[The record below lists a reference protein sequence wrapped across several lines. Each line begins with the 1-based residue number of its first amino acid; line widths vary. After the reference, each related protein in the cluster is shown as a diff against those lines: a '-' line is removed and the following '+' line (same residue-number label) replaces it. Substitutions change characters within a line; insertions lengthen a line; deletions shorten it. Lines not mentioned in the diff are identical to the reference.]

1 MAKDGVANTRIA
13 TALGVSR
20 PTVLDWRRRFREDGL
35 DSVVEIREGR
45 GRKLAISARKVKGMV
60 HATLHRTPPG
70 ATHWSC
76 RTMAKAQGVSQ
87 LTQKRLRRGVFHS
100 VPELVA
106 AIEAYLQHY
115 NENPTPFVWT
125 ATADAIL
132 EKIGKCT
139 VILETHH

>member
-1 MAKDGVANTRIA
+1 
-13 TALGVSR
+13 
-20 PTVLDWRRRFREDGL
+20 
-35 DSVVEIREGR
+35 
-45 GRKLAISARKVKGMV
+45 
-60 HATLHRTPPG
+60 
-70 ATHWSC
+70 
-76 RTMAKAQGVSQ
+76 MAKAQGVSQ

-139 VILETHH
+139 VILETLHQERRAERGYIRTTCRVGLALEY